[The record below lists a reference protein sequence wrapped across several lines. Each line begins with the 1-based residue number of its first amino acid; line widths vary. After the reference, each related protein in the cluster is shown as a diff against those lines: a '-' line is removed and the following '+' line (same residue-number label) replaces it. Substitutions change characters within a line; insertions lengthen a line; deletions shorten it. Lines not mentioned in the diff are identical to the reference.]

1 MTAATHSQGWKFDL
15 CGGRLSLDFANTVS
29 QRFRANP
36 IERLPLYGDLVAFGV
51 QTGVLG
57 EAQGRRLLAAARERP
72 QVARRVLERARELRE
87 ALHRVFSAR
96 TGGARATDA
105 DLALVNEA
113 LGEAM
118 GRLALVPRGDGYVAE
133 FRNDDALDAMLP
145 AVLRDAVDVL
155 TAPDEGRLRSCELDE
170 CLWLFF
176 DTSKNK
182 SRRWC
187 DMKTCG
193 NVVKA
198 RRHYAKQRD
207 GQ

>member
-1 MTAATHSQGWKFDL
+1 MTAATHSQGWTFDL

-29 QRFRANP
+29 QRNTGTAV
-36 IERLPLYGDLVAFGV
+36 ERLAEYQDLVAFGV

-57 EAQGRRLLAAARERP
+57 EARGRRLLAEARERP
-72 QVARRVLERARELRE
+72 QAARRVLEHARRVRE

-96 TGGARATDA
+96 TAGARPPDA

-113 LGEAM
+113 LGAAL
-118 GRLALVPRGDGYVAE
+118 GRTALVPRGPVYVAE
-133 FRNDDALDAMLP
+133 LRGGDELDAMLP
-145 AVLRDAVDVL
+145 PVLRDAMEVL
-155 TAPDEGRLRSCELDE
+155 TAPDDGRLRRCELDE
-170 CLWLFF
+170 CRWLFY

-187 DMKTCG
+187 DMRTCG

-198 RRHYAKQRD
+198 RRHYARQRR
-207 GQ
+207 GG

>member
-1 MTAATHSQGWKFDL
+1 MSAGTHSQGWTFDL
-15 CGGRLSLDFANTVS
+15 CGGRLALDFANTVS
-29 QRFRANP
+29 QRNQARP
-36 IERLPLYGDLVAFGV
+36 VERLPVYGDLVAFGV

-57 EAQGRRLLAAARERP
+57 EAQGRRLLATARERP

-87 ALHRVFSAR
+87 AMHRIFSALTSGER
-96 TGGARATDA
+96 PNEA
-105 DLALVNEA
+105 DLNHFNGA
-113 LGEAM
+113 LGQAM
-118 GRLALVPRGDGYVAE
+118 SRLSVVPCGAGYVAG
-133 FRNDDALDAMLP
+133 FRDADALDAMLP
-145 AVLRDAVDVL
+145 AVLRNAVEVL

-170 CLWLFF
+170 CRWLFF

-198 RRHYAKQRD
+198 RRHYAKQRS
-207 GQ
+207 GE